1 MCKCRNHNNESFSSF
16 LKQMGIAVLIFMVI
30 AGLFFVPNWGD
41 GHFHNNSSSNNN
53 EFTNYKYPVSDE
65 CREMVER
72 DQAWKRGETTAGV
85 SYLEFKLA
93 GCD

>member
-1 MCKCRNHNNESFSSF
+1 MRKCHNRNNESFSSF
-16 LKQMGIAVLIFMVI
+16 LKQVGIAVLIFMYI
-30 AGLFFVPNWGD
+30 AGLFFIPNWVEGL
-41 GHFHNNSSSNNN
+41 FPNNFSSNNN